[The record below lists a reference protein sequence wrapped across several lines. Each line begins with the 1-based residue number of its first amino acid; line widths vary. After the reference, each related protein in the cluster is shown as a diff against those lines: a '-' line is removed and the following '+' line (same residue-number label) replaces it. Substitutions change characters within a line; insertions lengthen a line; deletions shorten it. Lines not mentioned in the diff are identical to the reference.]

1 MRLPKPP
8 ARVYIHT
15 LGCPKNEVD
24 SEGMAGLL
32 RREGMEIVRT
42 PEEADLIVVNTCAFI
57 DDAKEES
64 IGAILEAGRDKG
76 PRKLLVAGCLAESHG
91 DELLASMPE
100 IDGVVGVRALHT
112 VASRARA
119 ILRRGPAR
127 GLASVPESNDPD
139 RIGEGRFPLGPS
151 HTAYLKIAEG
161 CDRTCAFCSIPAFRG
176 PLSSRSPGS
185 LVREAHTLAAR
196 GAREIVLVAQET
208 TAYGKD
214 LGGDASL
221 PLLIDR
227 LAEIEGIR
235 WVRVLYAYPSAV
247 DDALIDRLADG
258 RASAYLDMPV
268 QHVSDAVLR
277 RMRRGTPGRVVRET
291 VARVRERA
299 PGAALR
305 TSLLVGF
312 PGETDADFEELLAFA
327 REAAFEHLG
336 VFRFSPQEG
345 TEAAALRD
353 PVPEAVARER
363 AQRLLDLQETIVED
377 RARRALG
384 TRPLVLVDREDEEGV
399 WGRTEADAPEIDGA
413 VLLPRGSASAGDFL
427 HVHITEASGAT
438 LFGEPAR

>member
-1 MRLPKPP
+1 
-8 ARVYIHT
+8 
-15 LGCPKNEVD
+15 
-24 SEGMAGLL
+24 
-32 RREGMEIVRT
+32 
-42 PEEADLIVVNTCAFI
+42 
-57 DDAKEES
+57 
-64 IGAILEAGRDKG
+64 
-76 PRKLLVAGCLAESHG
+76 
-91 DELLASMPE
+91 
-100 IDGVVGVRALHT
+100 
-112 VASRARA
+112 
-119 ILRRGPAR
+119 
-127 GLASVPESNDPD
+127 
-139 RIGEGRFPLGPS
+139 
-151 HTAYLKIAEG
+151 
-161 CDRTCAFCSIPAFRG
+161 
-176 PLSSRSPGS
+176 
-185 LVREAHTLAAR
+185 
-196 GAREIVLVAQET
+196 
-208 TAYGKD
+208 
-214 LGGDASL
+214 
-221 PLLIDR
+221 
-227 LAEIEGIR
+227 
-235 WVRVLYAYPSAV
+235 
-247 DDALIDRLADG
+247 
-258 RASAYLDMPV
+258 
-268 QHVSDAVLR
+268 
-277 RMRRGTPGRVVRET
+277 MRRGTPGRVVRET